1 MSIFPVFSISI
12 FILIFKTLNFS
23 ASLSYLL
30 ASTALSLFIHE
41 VGHILVASNENIKIK
56 GFKLFWKG
64 FGIEFDEKSF
74 DDADMISILKIYS
87 AGPTFNLLSALIANI
102 FSNILNSGFL
112 GCFAFV
118 SLMFYLI
125 SSLISKET
133 DGFHIAYRLSSSEY
147 STKFGYS
154 LGISIF
160 TTPIVVF
167 LLLIL

>member
-1 MSIFPVFSISI
+1 M
-12 FILIFKTLNFS
+12 LKTINFS
-23 ASLSYLL
+23 ASLFYLL
-30 ASTALSLFIHE
+30 VSFVLSFFVHE
-41 VGHILVASNENIKIK
+41 AGHIIVASIENVKIK
-56 GFKLFWKG
+56 NFKLFWKG

-74 DDADMISILKIYS
+74 DNADMLTILKIYS
-87 AGPTFNLLSALIANI
+87 AGPTFNLLFSILANV

-133 DGFHIAYRLSSSEY
+133 DGFHIAYRLSFSEY

-160 TTPIVVF
+160 MTPIMVF
-167 LLLIL
+167 LLLIFY